1 MHIRTELFR
10 RQLARQ
16 FSPSVPDSAATL
28 WCIIRPLP
36 SLRSVVV
43 ARFPSRSKAEAH
55 LNFLKHS
62 RPDAAYEIMF
72 DAATD

>member
-1 MHIRTELFR
+1 MHIHTELFR

-16 FSPSVPDSAATL
+16 FAPVAPDSAATL

-43 ARFPSRSKAEAH
+43 ARFPSCSKAEAY

-62 RPDAAYEIMF
+62 RPDTPYEIMF

>member
-1 MHIRTELFR
+1 MHIHAELFR

-16 FSPSVPDSAATL
+16 FAPSVPDPTATL

-36 SLRSVVV
+36 SLRSLVV

-62 RPDAAYEIMF
+62 RPGTPYEIMF